1 MTAGLLPSIL
11 AHQVRHGIEEFLLT
25 TFPVTNPFFAGIMER
40 LLGRTPGPD
49 GTALNNYIFRGPY
62 LSLKLPFQLAPPEG
76 RHFFD
81 PLIADFI
88 PYVHQYR
95 AWQRLDS
102 RSGQSTVVATGTNS
116 GKTESFLYPIL
127 DYCRRN
133 AGRKGI
139 KAILIYPMNAL
150 ATDQAQRLAKVI
162 YKNPVLKSFVTA
174 GLYVGDEEKEPS
186 TAMREDS
193 IVTHKQ
199 TLRLNPPDI
208 LVTNYKMLD
217 YLLLR
222 PEDYGLWAQN
232 QPDTLRYLVVDELHT
247 FDGAQGADLA
257 CLIRRVKQR
266 LKTPKGSLVCVGT
279 SATLGEGSPADLTTY
294 AEQIFGETFSA
305 DSVIGETVLS
315 ADEFLAGSTTITSRK
330 PFAAQQGRMDP
341 LTHASVE
348 DYLAAQRWLWFGEAQ
363 GELAALLKNHAVLQ
377 RLIRAVERAPRDWSE
392 LIADLSSE
400 FPDLEVRGVE
410 MALASLLSL
419 VSSTRT
425 PENRPLVEVRLQLW
439 LRELRRMVGSV
450 GTQPQL
456 AFADDLK
463 PDQVKRSLPV
473 IQCRECG
480 LTGWAGVV
488 RDADHRIQPDLQTF
502 YNAFFDNAPQTV
514 FVYPGMDQPAG
525 QQDMPTYLCP
535 DCLSL
540 QAMNE
545 ERECGHCGTAFVRL
559 IRAWVPE
566 SNFTVRFAGGHEK
579 RLSSHDCP
587 RCQGSNSL
595 AIVGSRAA
603 SLTSVLIAQLF
614 GSPFNGDKK
623 LLAFSD
629 SVQDASH
636 RAGFF
641 AARTYG
647 FNLRS
652 AIQKM
657 VMESTDPVALPELPA
672 RFREFWHGRLSN
684 EEYLATF
691 FPPDL
696 DWTEDW
702 EHFRES
708 GKLPSGS
715 NLLQL
720 VEKRLHWEI
729 WSEYT
734 FDCRIGRTLEKT
746 GSSTIEIVPEV
757 IERFVALLPAL
768 REKIGPL
775 RDIAELEFQ
784 RFVLGFAQNLKNR
797 GGVLD
802 PLVDKYVEEGGNTWR
817 LGKRFEI
824 WRPNFSRFQR
834 APVFLAN
841 RPLERFLTLKKPPSQ
856 SSPTWHED
864 WVWRCFET
872 TEAEPIYEVLLPGLR
887 EAGLVEE
894 RMAQASRVWGLGP
907 AGFQTAT
914 QVVQLRCDI
923 CQYALSL
930 SAREASVMD
939 GAHCLNFR
947 CHGKFSIHPQA
958 DDYYR
963 RLYESGTVQRIFAA
977 EHTGLLARQ
986 TREEIEDRFKKPRI
1000 PGDPNLLSCTPTLE
1014 MGIDIGDLSSLALC
1028 SVPPKPSNYLQRAGR
1043 AGRSGSKPGNAF
1055 VFTVA
1060 NARPHDLFFYFEPQ
1074 EMIRGLVETP
1084 GCFLNA
1090 SAVLA
1095 RQFTAYVLDRWVET
1109 GIPPEA
1115 LPRQMKTV
1123 LDSIDAGDS
1132 RDFPAPLMRF
1142 FDANRTALEDGFL
1155 AMFQGNM
1162 EPETAQKLR
1171 SFSRGTDPEVR
1182 GLKQSID
1189 GGLEELAKE
1198 RKSLRSRVQ
1207 SLTKKINEL
1216 EKSPAKSQDHDQII
1230 NELKT
1235 EKAALNGIIQSIN
1248 GKHVLNFLTDEGLLP
1263 NYAFPE
1269 AGVQLRSVIYRR
1281 NPNASDEGKK
1291 YQTKEFQ
1298 YERPASS
1305 AIAEL
1310 APANNFYVEGR
1321 RLTIDEVNLRLSKL
1335 EIWRFCNNCS
1345 YVALDSPGNPQ
1356 ASCPKC
1362 GSVMWSD
1369 DGQKRPMLRMRQVV
1383 STQSEQES
1391 RSHDESDD
1399 REPVFFQKNMFVVYD
1414 DDHVTEAYAIDKDDV
1429 PFGFEF
1435 LRKVRLIE
1443 VNFGEKS
1450 TQGGQFHAAGKTLID
1465 RPFRLC
1471 RACGKVEKKGTIK
1484 HSWTCPYA
1492 GADEKKQKD
1501 TLEAC
1506 FLYREFSSEAI
1517 RILLPVAVFNLAL
1530 NIESFVAALDL
1541 GLRKHFRGDPGH
1553 LMTTLM
1559 DEPVRDGGV
1568 RKQYLVLYDG
1578 VPGGTGYLKELMKDP
1593 QTLITVFEKAYAVME
1608 SCGCQ
1613 NDPDKDGCYRC
1624 LLAYR
1629 GRHEPGR
1636 VSRAAALELFKLI
1649 LDNRELL
1656 KQTDRLAK
1664 IQLKNKLESELEEQ
1678 FAEALRRTP
1687 GIKLEP
1693 QVVQGKN
1700 GFYLRSTHGNW
1711 LIATQVELGPAEG
1724 VAVTSRADF
1733 VLYPDKP
1740 LPGELPVVVFTD
1752 GYEYHADPN
1761 GGMRLDV
1768 DTDQRMAILRSRRYR
1783 VWSLNW
1789 DDVIDQLKNPIP
1801 AYDPWFTPGPA
1812 SRKWIRLSSFQGLLA
1827 LLGERRGCNWQE
1839 AGLETCGSLSKPI
1852 SSDGGVEFKKAAS
1865 GLSVCAHLEATA
1877 FAAKDL
1883 SNLQVL
1889 MRLDEAQSGDKENWK
1904 RAWRE
1909 SLRLANFFQFVDG
1922 FEWRTSRGEA
1932 GGKYQWLAGEEI
1944 PLLAQHAGTWGTDL
1958 SLVARELRSL
1968 CSELATLDVPEPEF
1982 GFELPAVSGEIVAT
1996 AELAWPESRVALL
2009 LDAEMDGKKFFVDS
2023 GWKVFEPGT
2032 QAAALKAALE
2042 SDKR

>member
-1 MTAGLLPSIL
+1 MTAGLFPSIL
-11 AHQVRHGIEEFLLT
+11 AHQVRHGVEEFLLT

-40 LLGRTPGPD
+40 LLGRAPGPD
-49 GTALNNYIFRGPY
+49 GAVKGNRIFRGPY
-62 LSLKLPFQLAPPEG
+62 VSLKLPFQYAPPEG
-76 RHFFD
+76 RQLFD
-81 PLIADFI
+81 PLVPDFT
-88 PYVHQYR
+88 PYVHQHK
-95 AWQRLDS
+95 AWERLDS
-102 RSGQSTVVATGTNS
+102 RDGQSTIVATGTNS
-116 GKTESFLYPIL
+116 GKTECFLYPIL
-127 DYCRRN
+127 DYCRSN

-150 ATDQAQRLAKVI
+150 ATDQAQRLARLI
-162 YKNPVLKSFVTA
+162 YRNPVLKSFVTA
-174 GLYVGDEEKEPS
+174 GLYVGEEEKDPC

-193 IVTHKQ
+193 IVTHKE

-208 LVTNYKMLD
+208 LLTNYKMLD

-222 PEDYGLWAQN
+222 PDDRGLWAEN

-257 CLIRRVKQR
+257 CLIRRVKER
-266 LKTPKGSLVCVGT
+266 LKMPKGSLVCVGT
-279 SATLGEGSPADLTTY
+279 SATLGEGSPADLAAY
-294 AEQIFGETFSA
+294 AEQVFGETFGPN
-305 DSVIGETVLS
+305 SVIGETVLS
-315 ADEFLAGSTTITSRK
+315 ADEFLAGAVAITSRK
-330 PFAAQQGRMDP
+330 PFAAQQGKMDP
-341 LTHASVE
+341 LAHGTVDE
-348 DYLAAQRWLWFGEAQ
+348 YLADQRWLWFGEAQ
-363 GELAALLKNHAVLQ
+363 GELPTLLKNHAVFQ
-377 RLIRAVERAPRDWSE
+377 RLVRALDRAPRDWGE
-392 LIADLSSE
+392 LIAELSPE
-400 FPDLEVRGVE
+400 FPDLDTKGVE
-410 MALASLLSL
+410 LALSSLLAL
-419 VSSTRT
+419 MSSART
-425 PENRPLVEVRLQLW
+425 ADNRPLVDVRLQLW
-439 LRELRRMVGSV
+439 LREVRRMVGNV

-463 PDQVKRSLPV
+463 PEQVKRSLPV
-473 IQCRECG
+473 IHCRECG

-488 RDADHRIQPDLQTF
+488 RDADHRIQAELQTF

-514 FVYPGMDQPAG
+514 FVYPGIDEPAG
-525 QQDMPTYLCP
+525 QQSMPTYLCP
-535 DCLSL
+535 ECLSL
-540 QAMNE
+540 QAMSD
-545 ERECGHCGTAFVRL
+545 ERECGHCGNAFEKQ
-559 IRAWVPE
+559 IRVWVPE
-566 SNFTVRFAGGHEK
+566 SNHTERRGGHEK

-595 AIVGSRAA
+595 TILGSRAA

-614 GSPFNGDKK
+614 GSPFNAEKK

-652 AIQKM
+652 AIQKV
-657 VMESTDPVALPELPA
+657 VMAAGPVPLPELPA
-672 RFREFWHGRLSN
+672 RFGDFWHAKLAP

-691 FPPDL
+691 LPPDL
-696 DWTEDW
+696 EWLEDW
-702 EHFRES
+702 EHFRKT
-708 GKLPSGS
+708 GKLPSSS
-715 NLLQL
+715 NLPYL

-746 GSSTIEIVPEV
+746 GSSTIEVSPEV
-757 IERFVALLPAL
+757 LERVSALLPAL
-768 REKIGPL
+768 RERIGPL
-775 RDIAELEFQ
+775 RDVAELDFQ
-784 RFVLGFAQNLKNR
+784 RFVLGFTQNLKNR

-802 PLVDKYVEEGGNTWR
+802 PLVEKYVEEAGNTWR
-817 LGKRFEI
+817 LGKRYEV
-824 WRPNFSRFQR
+824 WRPNFSKFQR

-841 RPLERFLTLKKPPSQ
+841 RPLERFLTLKKPPNQ
-856 SSPTWHED
+856 SRATWHED
-864 WVWRCFET
+864 WVLRCFESN
-872 TEAEPIYEVLLPGLR
+872 EAEVIYEELLPGLC
-887 EAGLVEE
+887 EAGLIAE
-894 RMAQASRVWGLGP
+894 RLVQGGRVWGLEP
-907 AGFQTAT
+907 AEFQTST

-930 SAREASVMD
+930 SAREAEVMD
-939 GAHCLNFR
+939 GALCLNFQCAGR
-947 CHGKFSIHPQA
+947 FCIQPIA

-963 RLYESGTVQRIFAA
+963 RLYESGAVQRIFAA
-977 EHTGLLARQ
+977 EHTGLLKREM
-986 TREEIEDRFKKPRI
+986 REEVEERFKEPRI

-1014 MGIDIGDLSSLALC
+1014 MGINIGDLSSLALC

-1043 AGRSGSKPGNAF
+1043 AGRKEGNAF
-1055 VFTVA
+1055 LFTVA
-1060 NARPHDLFFYFEPQ
+1060 NARPHDLFFFFEPE

-1095 RQFTAYVLDRWVET
+1095 RQFTAYVLDSWVET

-1115 LPRQMKTV
+1115 LPRQMKAV
-1123 LDSIDAGDS
+1123 LDSIDAGN
-1132 RDFPAPLMRF
+1132 RTREFPAALMQF
-1142 FDANRTALEDGFL
+1142 FEAKRTALEEGFL
-1155 AMFQGNM
+1155 AMFAGTM
-1162 EPETAQKLR
+1162 KPDTAEKVR
-1171 SFSRGTDPEVR
+1171 AFSRGTDPEVR
-1182 GLKQSID
+1182 GLKQSIE
-1189 GGLEELAKE
+1189 GGLEDLAKE

-1207 SLTKKINEL
+1207 SLTRKINEM
-1216 EKSPAKSQDHDQII
+1216 ERNPAKSQDHDETL

-1235 EKAALNGIIQSIN
+1235 EKAALNEIIQSIN
-1248 GKHVLNFLTDEGLLP
+1248 GKRVLNFLTDEGLLP

-1281 NPNASDEGKK
+1281 NPNAAEEGKK
-1291 YQTKEFQ
+1291 YQAKEFE

-1310 APANNFYVEGR
+1310 APANKFYAEGR

-1335 EIWRFCNNCS
+1335 EIWRFCDNCS

-1369 DGQKRPMLRMRQVV
+1369 DGRKRHMLRMRQVI

-1399 REPVFFQKNMFVVYD
+1399 REPVFYQKNMFVVYD
-1414 DDHVTEAYAIDKDDV
+1414 DDHITEAYAIDNEDV

-1450 TQGGQFHAAGKTLID
+1450 PQGAQFHAAGKTLVD
-1465 RPFRLC
+1465 RPFRMC
-1471 RACGKVEKKGTIK
+1471 RACGRVEKKGDIK
-1484 HSWTCPYA
+1484 HTWTCVYA
-1492 GADEKKQKD
+1492 DANENRQRE
-1501 TLEAC
+1501 TIEAC

-1559 DEPVRDGGV
+1559 DEPARDSGI

-1593 QTLITVFEKAYAVME
+1593 QTLITVFEKAYAVLE
-1608 SCGCQ
+1608 SCRCQ
-1613 NDPDKDGCYRC
+1613 NDAEKDGCYRC
-1624 LLAYR
+1624 LLSYR
-1629 GRHEPGR
+1629 GRHEPGK
-1636 VSRAAALELFKLI
+1636 VSRTAAMELLKLI
-1649 LDNRELL
+1649 LDSRGLL
-1656 KQTDRLAK
+1656 KKTDRLAK

-1678 FAEALRRTP
+1678 FVEALRRAP

-1693 QVVQGKN
+1693 QVVNGRN
-1700 GFYLRSTHGNW
+1700 GFHLRSANGNW
-1711 LIATQVELGPAEG
+1711 LIATQVGLGEAEG
-1724 VAVTSRADF
+1724 VAVGCRADF

-1740 LPGELPVVVFTD
+1740 LAGELPVVVFTD

-1789 DDVIDQLKNPIP
+1789 DDVNDQLKNPVP
-1801 AYDPWFTPGPA
+1801 AYDPWFTPGAA
-1812 SRKWIRLSSFQGLLA
+1812 SRKWIRMSSFEGLLT
-1827 LLGERRGCNWQE
+1827 LLGERRSGNWQE
-1839 AGLETCGSLSKPI
+1839 SGLEVCAALSKPI
-1852 SSDGGVEFKKAAS
+1852 SSNGGVEFKKAAC
-1865 GLSVCAHLEATA
+1865 GLSVCARLEAAA

-1883 SNLQVL
+1883 SSLEVV
-1889 MRLDEAQSGDKENWK
+1889 MRLDEGQSSDKENWK
-1904 RAWRE
+1904 RTWRE
-1909 SLRLANFFQFVDG
+1909 SLRLANLLQFVDG
-1922 FEWRTSRGEA
+1922 FEWGTCRGEA
-1932 GGKYQWLAGEEI
+1932 AGKYQWMVEKMPPVAAHPGSW
-1944 PLLAQHAGTWGTDL
+1944 ASDS
-1958 SLVARELRSL
+1958 SLVAREFRGL
-1968 CSELATLDVPEPEF
+1968 CAELAALGVPKPEF
-1982 GFELPAVSGEIVAT
+1982 GFELAAESGEIVAT
-1996 AELAWPESRVALL
+1996 AELAWPERRLALL
-2009 LDAEMDGKKFFVDS
+2009 LDAEMNGMKFFMEE
-2023 GWKVFEPGT
+2023 GWKIFKPGT
-2032 QAAALKAALE
+2032 DAGTLKAALE
-2042 SDKR
+2042 TES